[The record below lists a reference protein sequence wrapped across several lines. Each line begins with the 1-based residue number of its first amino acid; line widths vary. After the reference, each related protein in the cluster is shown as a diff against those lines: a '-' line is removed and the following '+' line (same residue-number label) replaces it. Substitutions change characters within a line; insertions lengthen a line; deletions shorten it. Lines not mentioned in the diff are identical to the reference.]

1 MTTYIT
7 QQNDELDAIC
17 FKFYGYTNGSVEAVL
32 EANRDLARELPLLR
46 EGIAIEMPV
55 ITPPASTTVL
65 KIWG

>member
-1 MTTYIT
+1 MTNYLT

-46 EGIAIEMPV
+46 EGITIELPDL
-55 ITPPASTTVL
+55 TPPASTTVL